1 MNQRASNLLDEAL
14 GLVDDGSKAWP
25 LSGRV
30 VLVEDRVETS
40 AAFVLHHLVK
50 RALSPHSSNVV
61 VFLAVSQP
69 FSHYDRV
76 FRKLVRTLSLFEANT
91 HCLIFAELGVD
102 IYAHLY
108 SWVLEG
114 FMGFV

>member
-61 VFLAVSQP
+61 VFLALSQP

-76 FRKLVRTLSLFEANT
+76 LRKLVRVLSLFLSLSLSTAI
-91 HCLIFAELGVD
+91 CIA
-102 IYAHLY
+102 
-108 SWVLEG
+108 
-114 FMGFV
+114 